1 MKTFL
6 ICLVCVLLFV
16 GVMLWVSSL
25 DWRDTAIYL
34 PIRICEN
41 DPQIQYYI
49 DGTNNRYD
57 FTCEDGDAKWVLTD
71 GSVITGRVKI
81 AFVEG
86 VKLGVS
92 FHFYF
97 TDATHTAAPMD
108 TCWINYE
115 NQHLVTSPTVID
127 FEKQKQLWEENPDL
141 KGYGPM
147 NNAFITCATTQDA
160 AIQMQASFVPHEA
173 LVASPK

>member
-6 ICLVCVLLFV
+6 ICFGCVLLFV
-16 GVMLWVSSL
+16 GVMLWVCSL

-34 PIRICEN
+34 PIRICEK

-49 DGTNNRYD
+49 EETNNRYD
-57 FTCEDGDAKWVLTD
+57 FSCEDGDAKWILTD
-71 GSVITGRVKI
+71 GSVITGRVRI
-81 AFVEG
+81 TSVDEER
-86 VKLGVS
+86 LGIS
-92 FHFYF
+92 FRFYL
-97 TDATHTAAPMD
+97 TDATHTATPMD

-115 NQHLVTSPTVID
+115 NQNLVTSPTVID
-127 FEKQKQLWEENPDL
+127 LEKQKQLWEENP
-141 KGYGPM
+141 KEYGTM
-147 NNAFITCATTQDA
+147 KNAFITCATTQDA